1 MPDIKEIP
9 LLYTVIALTAGCGI
23 YIMQMKTRLKG
34 TKAVLLNILFFLLF
48 AILLIFTKNKNPRF
62 GMLYLLAAIILLFLS
77 KLIFFFKLIYWYRF

>member
-34 TKAVLLNILFFLLF
+34 TKAVLLYFVFYNICCSAYF
-48 AILLIFTKNKNPRF
+48 
-62 GMLYLLAAIILLFLS
+62 YEE
-77 KLIFFFKLIYWYRF
+77 